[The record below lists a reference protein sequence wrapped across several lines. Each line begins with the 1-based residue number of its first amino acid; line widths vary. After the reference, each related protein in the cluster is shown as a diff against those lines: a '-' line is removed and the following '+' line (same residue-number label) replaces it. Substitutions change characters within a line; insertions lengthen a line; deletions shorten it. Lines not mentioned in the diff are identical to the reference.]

1 MGIQRSVYQNKANEN
16 KSNENKSNQKKA
28 NPQKVADNR
37 IMIRMPLCLR
47 VVFLLLGISGI
58 ALVCYCCI
66 DGLRGNETATPGI
79 IAAFTLITGLPG
91 AWLIGYSFQRIVV
104 DKESIAV
111 RNSLLRTRYFQ
122 WSDIRQASYQGGCL
136 CVMGEQGKLFKI
148 QEGSRG
154 YVPFL
159 NVLEEQGIKV
169 QLPGQKLGRFMSVSH
184 PDREKRQFSTRLLP
198 VWNKTAYRLSV
209 AGDTLILKRFLGR
222 PLCFL
227 VSEVRE
233 VRIRENRDK
242 FLKLKI
248 YRKNGRCLARLRQS
262 AFQLEDKNCVFA
274 LLRHLAQANVPVR
287 ATRLPQTGETL
298 QCMMRQRFVDRA
310 EAGQVLEEEYERI
323 LFVLK
328 KCNEQLQQYGVS
340 LAHGMI
346 DRCGLEQFS
355 HLPGLVVNDTFDS
368 FAGGYYFCLVS
379 GDCVI
384 CDRQGEVVLFDMI
397 GILIQSEER
406 AVEETDGEAAAGMLY
421 FRPLPVDFLQS
432 ELDILLRMIKRR
444 QFSVSK
450 IRFLNG

>member
-1 MGIQRSVYQNKANEN
+1 MGSQKSVNQNKANQR
-16 KSNENKSNQKKA
+16 KS
-28 NPQKVADNR
+28 NPQKVNPQKAVDNR
-37 IMIRMPLCLR
+37 IIIRMPTYIR

-58 ALVCYCCI
+58 ALVCFCCI
-66 DGLRGNETATPGI
+66 DGLRGNETATPGV
-79 IAAFTLITGLPG
+79 IAGFTLITGLPG
-91 AWLIGYSFQRIVV
+91 AWLIGYSFRQVVV

-111 RNSLLRTRYFQ
+111 RNSLLRTRCFQ
-122 WSDIRQASYQGGCL
+122 WSDIRQASYQEGCL

-159 NVLEEQGIKV
+159 NVLEERGIKV
-169 QLPGQKLGRFMSVSH
+169 CQEGPKTGSFMAVSH
-184 PDREKRQFSTRLLP
+184 PDREKRQFSTGLLP

-242 FLKLKI
+242 VLKLKI
-248 YRKNGRCLARLRQS
+248 YLKNGRCLARLRQS
-262 AFQLEDKNCVFA
+262 AFQLEDQNCVFA
-274 LLRHLAQANVPVR
+274 LLRHLSQANVPVR
-287 ATRLPQTGETL
+287 ATRLHQTGETL
-298 QCMMRQRFVDRA
+298 QCMLRQRFVDRA
-310 EAGQVLEEEYERI
+310 EAGQVLQEEYERI
-323 LFVLK
+323 LFALK
-328 KCNEQLQQYGVS
+328 KSNEQLHRYGVS

-346 DRCGLEQFS
+346 DRDGLEQFS
-355 HLPGLVVNDTFDS
+355 HLPGLVTNDS

-384 CDRQGEVVLFDMI
+384 CDRQGEVVLFDMMQ
-397 GILIQSEER
+397 ILIQSEER
-406 AVEETDGEAAAGMLY
+406 AIGAAQGEAAAGMLY

-432 ELDILLRMIKRR
+432 ELDVLLRIVKRR

-450 IRFLNG
+450 FRLMNR

>member
-1 MGIQRSVYQNKANEN
+1 MGSQKSINQNKAN
-16 KSNENKSNQKKA
+16 QKKPNPKKV
-28 NPQKVADNR
+28 NPQKAGDNR
-37 IMIRMPLCLR
+37 IIIRMPTYIR

-58 ALVCYCCI
+58 ALVCFCCI
-66 DGLRGNETATPGI
+66 DGLRGNETATPGV

-91 AWLIGYSFQRIVV
+91 AWLIGYSFRQVVV

-111 RNSLLRTRYFQ
+111 RNCLLQTRCFQ
-122 WSDIRQASYQGGCL
+122 WIDIRQASYQGGCL
-136 CVMGEQGKLFKI
+136 CVMGEQGKLFQI
-148 QEGSRG
+148 QEDSSG

-159 NVLEEQGIKV
+159 NALEEQGVKV
-169 QLPGQKLGRFMSVSH
+169 QLPGQKIGSFMAVSH
-184 PDREKRQFSTRLLP
+184 PDREKRQFSTGLLP

-248 YRKNGRCLARLRQS
+248 YLKNGRCLARLRQS
-262 AFQLEDKNCVFA
+262 AFQLEDQNGVFA
-274 LLRHLAQANVPVR
+274 LLRHLSQANIPVR
-287 ATRLPQTGETL
+287 ATRLHQTGETL
-298 QCMMRQRFVDRA
+298 QCMLRQRFVDRA
-310 EAGQVLEEEYERI
+310 EAGQVLQEEYERI
-323 LFVLK
+323 LFALK
-328 KCNEQLQQYGVS
+328 KNNKQLQQYGVS

-346 DRCGLEQFS
+346 DRDGLEQFS
-355 HLPGLVVNDTFDS
+355 HLPGLVANDSFDS

-384 CDRQGEVVLFDMI
+384 CDRQGEVVLFDMMQ
-397 GILIQSEER
+397 ILIQSED
-406 AVEETDGEAAAGMLY
+406 VEETEGEAATGMLY

-432 ELDILLRMIKRR
+432 ELDVLLKIVKRR

-450 IRFLNG
+450 FRLFNG